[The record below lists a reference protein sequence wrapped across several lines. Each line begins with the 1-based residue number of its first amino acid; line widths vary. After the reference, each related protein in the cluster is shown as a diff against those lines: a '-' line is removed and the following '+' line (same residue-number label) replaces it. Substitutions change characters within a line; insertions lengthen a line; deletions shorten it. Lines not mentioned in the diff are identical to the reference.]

1 MFLSKQMVF
10 KNVFLIMKLHVF
22 FMENPEKVKKLN
34 FLIITHK
41 QTYERYSYLGFKKY
55 IYIYNSLFKCLSFF
69 FFPLFHESSWLQHAN
84 TRLPIISVHLSF

>member
-41 QTYERYSYLGFKKY
+41 QTYERYSYLGFKKIY
-55 IYIYNSLFKCLSFF
+55 IYI
-69 FFPLFHESSWLQHAN
+69 
-84 TRLPIISVHLSF
+84 